1 LSGKPKLSQIPS
13 SRHISRRAWRF
24 PPAAARARLLRHY
37 FSTRSDANRA
47 NCATAP
53 RQPSRF
59 VGPSPP
65 RKYQG
70 NRFVCWLQRLGIRRP
85 SPGLSL
91 LASDLVICRLPMAN
105 ADSTPLCTPHHPPQ
119 SQTNRVDPGSEKLR
133 GRPSQALHECPAGPT
148 NQPKTRSQAAMRHS
162 RWNRACPTQRYPSDQ
177 RFDSRPLLVPPEAD
191 LAPGNPPKVDPEVSS
206 FSTRE
211 TAPKRLYEP
220 PLSHRSGIHRAC
232 RYCARSR
239 PPLPL
244 AHP

>member
-37 FSTRSDANRA
+37 FIPDRTPTEPIARRLPGSRPDSSVLRHHENIKVIGSSAGCSD
-47 NCATAP
+47 
-53 RQPSRF
+53 
-59 VGPSPP
+59 
-65 RKYQG
+65 
-70 NRFVCWLQRLGIRRP
+70 WGIRRP